1 MHEASAP
8 TVLVVDDEA
17 NILEALQK
25 VLTKEGLEVLTAG
38 NGRQAL
44 EILRRQPVRVMIT
57 DLRMPGMTGDDLL
70 KAVKAIT
77 PEVEVI
83 VMTAYGTI
91 ENAVEAMKLGAYDFV
106 SKPLKRAS
114 VVSAVRKAL
123 DKHALVAENRQ
134 LKAQLATTR

>member
-1 MHEASAP
+1 MLNEPLTMSDVSAQ

-25 VLTKEGLEVLTAG
+25 VLIKEGLEVLTAG

-70 KAVKAIT
+70 KAAKAIT
-77 PEVEVI
+77 PEI
-83 VMTAYGTI
+83 
-91 ENAVEAMKLGAYDFV
+91 
-106 SKPLKRAS
+106 
-114 VVSAVRKAL
+114 
-123 DKHALVAENRQ
+123 
-134 LKAQLATTR
+134 

>member
-1 MHEASAP
+1 MLVQEAAAQ

-25 VLTKEGLEVLTAG
+25 VLSKEGFEVLTAG

-70 KAVKAIT
+70 KAAKAIT
-77 PEVEVI
+77 PEVEII

-106 SKPLKRAS
+106 SKPLKRAN
-114 VVSAVRKAL
+114 VVAAVS
-123 DKHALVAENRQ
+123 
-134 LKAQLATTR
+134 